1 MPVIAYLCENPICD
15 EGRIE
20 VRTSIKDVPLAWYPC
35 ECGAAAE
42 RLWEMPTFICDRADQ
57 DVDTVPPEFQVS
69 ERVTPETV
77 AQGQRLER
85 NYQKGLNDRRKQI
98 AEEGGGAIKQTH
110 AVPAHL
116 YHGKIR
122 QTGDKSYWL
131 DKKNRDK
138 HKSTRVD
145 NYGRSRRGKG

>member
-1 MPVIAYLCENPICD
+1 MDKVWE
-15 EGRIE
+15 
-20 VRTSIKDVPLAWYPC
+20 PC
-35 ECGAAAE
+35 Q
-42 RLWEMPTFICDRADQ
+42 FICDRSDR

-69 ERVTPETV
+69 NRVKPESA

-85 NYQKGLNDRRKQI
+85 AYQEQVTSRRRQI
-98 AEEGGGAIKQTH
+98 AEDGGGAIKQTH
-110 AVPAHL
+110 SIPAHL

-131 DKKNRDK
+131 DDKNRNK

-145 NYGRSRRGKG
+145 TYGRSRRGKG